1 MATPVVTPIH
11 PEDEAALLGKKSVL
25 DELAVLKGT
34 RYSLTTKDFYGY
46 LFTRFRRHD
55 GVFGTHRLI
64 P

>member
-11 PEDEAALLGKKSVL
+11 PEGEAALLGKKSVL
-25 DELAVLKGT
+25 VELAVLKGT